1 MQNHST
7 DLEDELK
14 ALKPVLCKESLLVP
28 MTGHLWIERI
38 YWSQWSNISLP
49 RSFLLLPFSN

>member
-38 YWSQWSNISLP
+38 Y
-49 RSFLLLPFSN
+49 